1 VTKANP
7 TVVGGFVVGA
17 IALMIAGVVFFGS
30 ASMFATKIP
39 VVMYFPDSVEGL
51 NTGSSIE
58 FSGVQ
63 LGTITGVKAVVQADL
78 SIQIVVEGEI
88 TPASIT
94 LGKGVEAPGT
104 PGENFARFIQK
115 GLRAQLTSGS
125 LLTGQK
131 IVSLAFMPDHPAVMR
146 GPNEGEHEIP
156 TVSSEFDIYKAQFA
170 DTLAKIQALPLEDL
184 VSHMM
189 ATIDSFG
196 TTADKANELMDTVK
210 GDTASVLNRVDELL
224 AQAQATGLVNN
235 ANTAVVD
242 ISKFAGDANVSLD
255 QMTVMAKAAIL
266 SFEDS
271 SKALQTAL
279 EKITATLAEAEG
291 VISPDSEL
299 SRATLATLN
308 DLSVAVRDIGMT
320 ANSIRVLTD
329 YLARNPDSILF
340 GKPAE

>member
-51 NTGSSIE
+51 ATGSTIE

-63 LGTITGVKAVVQADL
+63 LGTVTSVAAVVQPDL
-78 SIQIVVEGEI
+78 SIQIVVKGEI
-88 TPASIT
+88 TPDSIT
-94 LGKGVEAPGT
+94 LGEGVTAAET
-104 PGENFARFIQK
+104 PGENFSKFIDK
-115 GLRAQLTSGS
+115 GLRAQLTTGS
-125 LLTGQK
+125 ILTGQK
-131 IVSLAFMPDHPAVMR
+131 IVSLAFLPSQPAVLR
-146 GPNEGEHEIP
+146 SKDKSVFEIP
-156 TVSSEFDIYKAQFA
+156 TVESDFDIYKAQIA
-170 DTLAKIQALPLEDL
+170 DTLAKIQALPLEEL
-184 VSHMM
+184 VNHMM
-189 ATIDSFG
+189 TTINNFG

-210 GDTASVLNRVDELL
+210 IDTASVLNRVDELL
-224 AQAQATGLVNN
+224 AQVQSVGLVNN
-235 ANTAVVD
+235 TNAAVVD
-242 ISKFAGDANVSLD
+242 VSTFAGDANVSLEE
-255 QMTVMAKAAIL
+255 MTAMGKAAII
-266 SFEDS
+266 SFEQS
-271 SKALQTAL
+271 SEALQTAL